1 MSQIILDDQL
11 FDLEVLIPLARWI
24 TVQRLRDLRPTEV
37 IKDDRVP
44 VILREQRQPTF
55 VTIDM
60 GFWDPELR
68 DPRYCILCF
77 PLRNDE
83 QQEIPDLLYALLRIP
98 EFSTKAARMGKVA
111 RISLSRIE
119 FWQFGEP
126 QLQRLAWPKVMFR

>member
-44 VILREQRQPTF
+44 VILRQLRQPTF
-55 VTIDM
+55 LTIDM
-60 GFWDPELR
+60 GFWGPELR

-83 QQEIPDLLYALLRIP
+83 QYEIPGLLRSLLRMA
-98 EFSTKAARMGKVA
+98 EFSTKSARMGKLA
-111 RISLSRIE
+111 RVSLSHIE
-119 FWQFGEP
+119 FWQFGDQ
-126 QLQRLAWPKVMFR
+126 QLHKLSWPGATAR